1 MSSGLCPRC
10 GDASGERH
18 LCVPPFLD
26 RPAGTYTLDR
36 GTLTYN
42 ASAPPQ
48 WCAPDPN
55 PHATQVAALRA
66 ENARLR
72 ALIARYADVI
82 GDDARDV
89 LPGVPF

>member
-1 MSSGLCPRC
+1 MSSGYCDKC

-18 LCVPPFLD
+18 FCVPPFLE
-26 RPAGTYTLDR
+26 RATV
-36 GTLTYN
+36 TYN
-42 ASAPPQ
+42 ASTPPP
-48 WCAPDPN
+48 WCAPDPD
-55 PHATQVAALRA
+55 PQATQVAALRA